1 VTLTAGR
8 RIANAALLIAGGN
21 VLSRLLGFVREPVIA
36 ALFGATGNADALEIA
51 TRIPQFVHELVIGG
65 AVSGA
70 LIPVFS
76 ELAGDQKALRR
87 TYSTVMGSVILVA
100 GVSVIVLMLL
110 AEPLVDLAAIGLQ
123 PETRELAVTMTR
135 ITLPALVFL
144 AVSAITSARLYSRD
158 RFAFPA
164 FSTASLNATLIVFA
178 LALTPVVGPP
188 GVAIGY
194 LVGAAMHLMVQVPGL
209 IRDRAGLTRP
219 AWMSDPNFRQIVRLY
234 VPIAAGLFV
243 AQILVV
249 VDANLASRTGE
260 GSLATMR
267 FATRLQQLPL
277 GLIATAISLAFLPTL
292 ARNAPPSTRRLAV
305 ATEFRRRLAM
315 AAKTAFLLIVP
326 ITVLLTT
333 LSLPIIRLVYE
344 RGAFTEGATDSTA
357 HALVIYAMQL
367 PLTALDQIFIVAFYA
382 MRNTITPVIVGVVSG
397 LVYLATAL
405 LLVEPYGVF
414 GLVTANTVQNSFHG
428 IVLGL
433 ILWWLLRGTI
443 HRDSWLFVA
452 KLAFAGGVMA
462 LVALGLRE
470 IVREGIELDA
480 REGWAT
486 LLIAGGAALAV
497 YGGMLACLR
506 IDEIA
511 GMRTVV
517 VQMVDRFKKRSA

>member
-1 VTLTAGR
+1 MTVTTGR
-8 RIANAALLIAGGN
+8 RIATAALLIAGGN

-36 ALFGATGNADALEIA
+36 ALFGVTGNADALEIA

-76 ELAGDQKALRR
+76 ELAGDERALRR
-87 TYSTVMGSVILVA
+87 TYSTVIGTVILVA
-100 GVSVIVLMLL
+100 GASVIVLMLL

-123 PETRELAVTMTR
+123 PETRKLAVTMTR
-135 ITLPALVFL
+135 ITLPAILFL
-144 AVSAITSARLYSRD
+144 GVSAITAARLYSRD

-194 LVGAAMHLMVQVPGL
+194 LAGAAMHLVVQVPGL

-219 AWMSDPNFRQIVRLY
+219 AWKSDPNFRQIVRLY
-234 VPIAAGLFV
+234 MPVAAGLFV
-243 AQILVV
+243 AQVLVV
-249 VDANLASRTGE
+249 VDSNLASRTGE

-267 FATRLQQLPL
+267 FATRLQQFPL

-292 ARNAPPSTRRLAV
+292 ARTAPPSIRSLAV
-305 ATEFRRRLAM
+305 ATDFRRRLAM
-315 AAKTAFLLIVP
+315 AAKAASLLIVP
-326 ITVLLTT
+326 ITVLMTV

-344 RGAFTEGATDSTA
+344 RGAFDAAATESTA
-357 HALVIYAMQL
+357 HALAIYGMQL
-367 PLTALDQIFIVAFYA
+367 PLTALDQLFIVAFYA

-397 LVYLATAL
+397 LVYLVTAL
-405 LLVEPYGVF
+405 LLVDPYGVF
-414 GLVTANTVQNSFHG
+414 GLVTANTIQNSFHG
-428 IVLGL
+428 VVLGL
-433 ILWWLLRGTI
+433 ILWWLMRHTI
-443 HRDSWLFVA
+443 HRASWVFAA
-452 KLAFAGGVMA
+452 KVVFAGVVMM

-470 IVREGIELDA
+470 VAREMFEPDA

-486 LLIAGGAALAV
+486 LLFAGGGALAA
-497 YGGMLACLR
+497 YAGMLTALR
-506 IDEIA
+506 FDETA
-511 GMRTVV
+511 VLRTVV
-517 VQMVDRFKKRSA
+517 TQVVDRFNKRSA